1 MRKEGA
7 IMLGTTFENTKLSL
21 VTLIVNTSKKKQD
34 ESTLEF
40 SARRCYLEIIKNH
53 CLA

>member
-7 IMLGTTFENTKLSL
+7 MMLGTTFENASL
-21 VTLIVNTSKKKQD
+21 LLVALIVNTSKKQD

-40 SARRCYLEIIKNH
+40 QHADATLK
-53 CLA
+53 

>member
-7 IMLGTTFENTKLSL
+7 MMLGTTFENASL
-21 VTLIVNTSKKKQD
+21 LLVALIVNTSKKQD

-40 SARRCYLEIIKNH
+40 
-53 CLA
+53 

>member
-7 IMLGTTFENTKLSL
+7 MMLGTTLENASLSL
-21 VTLIVNTSKKKQD
+21 VTLIVNTSKKQD

-40 SARRCYLEIIKNH
+40 
-53 CLA
+53 